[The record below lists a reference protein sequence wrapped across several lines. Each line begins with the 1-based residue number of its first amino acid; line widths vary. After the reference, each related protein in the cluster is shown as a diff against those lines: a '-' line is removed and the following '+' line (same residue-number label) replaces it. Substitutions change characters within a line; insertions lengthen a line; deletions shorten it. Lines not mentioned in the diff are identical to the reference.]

1 MRKIIHI
8 EGMSCGGCVA
18 RVKKALEGIP
28 GIESVNVELE
38 AKRAEVTGPEEVLQ
52 EEQLREAISKL
63 GYTVKGVD

>member
-1 MRKIIHI
+1 MKKIINI

-28 GIESVNVELE
+28 GVESVNVELE
-38 AKRAEVTGPEEVLQ
+38 AKRAEVTGSEQALR
-52 EEQLREAISKL
+52 EEQLKEAISKL